1 MTLEGPES
9 ERLGPVQLDARRR
22 FEHVCLPLRADLWR
36 FALWLARDRSIAED
50 VVQETLLRAWRHF
63 GSLTSESAARAWL
76 FTIARREL
84 ARIRSRR
91 TLATEDIDDLSA
103 EDEVHLA
110 ASPETDDLEDV
121 RRALWHLADSYREP
135 LLLQIDLGLSVKEIG
150 AELGLSQAAVLTRL
164 FRAREQLRA
173 SLQNQCGA
181 AETSAPPVRARG

>member
-1 MTLEGPES
+1 MTRAPES
-9 ERLGPVQLDARRR
+9 EPVGPVQLDARRR

-36 FALWLARDRSIAED
+36 FALWLARDRSLAED

-84 ARIRSRR
+84 ARIRARR

-103 EDEVHLA
+103 DDEAHLA
-110 ASPETDDLEDV
+110 ETPESDDLEDV
-121 RRALWHLADSYREP
+121 RRALWQLADAYREP

-150 AELGLSQAAVLTRL
+150 AELGLTQAAVLTRL

-173 SLQNQCGA
+173 SLQSRDGMSAQA
-181 AETSAPPVRARG
+181 APTARARE